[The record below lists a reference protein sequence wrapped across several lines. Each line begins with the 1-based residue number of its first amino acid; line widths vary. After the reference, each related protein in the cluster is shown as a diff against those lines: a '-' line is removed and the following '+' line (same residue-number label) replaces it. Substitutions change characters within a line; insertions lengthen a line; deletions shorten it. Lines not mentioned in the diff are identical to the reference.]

1 MPFELKHVNVYL
13 LRDGDAYTL
22 IDTGLQTEESRQ
34 VLNQQLAG
42 LKVPVKR
49 INRILITHIHPDH
62 FGLAGELR
70 ERSGAELIIHRLE
83 VETVLPA
90 HGDPFF
96 DHRGRIK
103 EIIEHHEARKAALVR
118 LAGGGPK
125 TGWQLAAELFA
136 GIMQRNV
143 FQQRLALQETLAHC
157 QSLAVEGRLHKQV
170 SRELVTWMAA

>member
-70 ERSGAELIIHRLE
+70 QRSGAELIIHRLE
-83 VETVLPA
+83 VALMGPRYA
-90 HGDPFF
+90 RAGDPGH
-96 DHRGRIK
+96 D
-103 EIIEHHEARKAALVR
+103 
-118 LAGGGPK
+118 GGKG
-125 TGWQLAAELFA
+125 
-136 GIMQRNV
+136 
-143 FQQRLALQETLAHC
+143 
-157 QSLAVEGRLHKQV
+157 V
-170 SRELVTWMAA
+170 SRKRV

>member
-42 LKVPVKR
+42 LKVPVRR

-83 VETVLPA
+83 
-90 HGDPFF
+90 
-96 DHRGRIK
+96 
-103 EIIEHHEARKAALVR
+103 AAPMEPRYPRAEDLGPDV
-118 LAGGGPK
+118 GKWPSMNGGPAEEAEFVNSAS
-125 TGWQLAAELFA
+125 LAA
-136 GIMQRNV
+136 
-143 FQQRLALQETLAHC
+143 
-157 QSLAVEGRLHKQV
+157 
-170 SRELVTWMAA
+170 REYV